1 LGEANNPSCIYV
13 CFTLIKMAS
22 NLEVG
27 EKIESFFTITRIY
40 SSQDGESHFGTVKI
54 KMKGKGDIGSI
65 SDIIPS
71 TGLMFRETPSSYN
84 YSWHTAPRRQFIVN
98 LDASVQV
105 TVSSGE
111 KRILKEGEVFFVED
125 TTALPTLVG
134 MWIES

>member
-1 LGEANNPSCIYV
+1 MILFI
-13 CFTLIKMAS
+13 
-22 NLEVG
+22 
-27 EKIESFFTITRIY
+27 
-40 SSQDGESHFGTVKI
+40 
-54 KMKGKGDIGSI
+54 GDIGSI
-65 SDIIPS
+65 SDMIPS

-125 TTALPTLVG
+125 TTGKLMIYKHEKKNYVVCTCT
-134 MWIES
+134 